1 MNSNHANPPKDL
13 FLSQCQL
20 GHLDLLKKLILIK
33 IIFTVHI
40 GYLIYLKFWTKVGKI
55 VQFPLDCTFF
65 QIPPLFSP
73 MAQSFS
79 SIKKIN
85 YWDQI

>member
-65 QIPPLFSP
+65 QIPHSLVQWLNHFLPL
-73 MAQSFS
+73 
-79 SIKKIN
+79 KK
-85 YWDQI
+85 